1 MKDVEKTM
9 TIWEHLNE
17 LRSHIFKAVIGLTVT
32 TLASFSFAQ
41 YVIYWFADPIGGIQN
56 LQSIEVTENVS
67 VFMRV
72 SLLSG
77 FILAFPYILYQLLA
91 FILPGLKPSEK
102 KWIFISIPIIT
113 IMFLSGVAFAY
124 FVMLRAALPFLTG
137 FLNIQNIPR
146 LDNYIRFVTSILFWM
161 GISFEAPVLVF
172 FLAKFR
178 LISAKPLA
186 KQWRI
191 AIVVIAVVA
200 AIITPTVDP
209 VNMFILMLPLMVIY
223 LLCIWAAYLG
233 NRG

>member
-1 MKDVEKTM
+1 
-9 TIWEHLNE
+9 
-17 LRSHIFKAVIGLTVT
+17 
-32 TLASFSFAQ
+32 
-41 YVIYWFADPIGGIQN
+41 
-56 LQSIEVTENVS
+56 
-67 VFMRV
+67 
-72 SLLSG
+72 
-77 FILAFPYILYQLLA
+77 
-91 FILPGLKPSEK
+91 
-102 KWIFISIPIIT
+102 
-113 IMFLSGVAFAY
+113 MFLSGVAFAY